1 MRPRETFAARPG
13 RIRMKSNTR
22 PTLFE
27 ATVGFDDPLEMLLA
41 CHRRIEKQLET
52 LKRLRAHLE
61 SGPMDA
67 EASRAAQSVLR
78 YFPRSAMH
86 HHEDEEKDVF
96 PLLERRIADTGER
109 ARFLALREELEREHG
124 EIESHWAGLKKPLEG
139 IAEGL
144 PRVLPASDVHA
155 FAAAYTRHILAEE
168 TALQE
173 LFDRW
178 LNDDDR
184 RELGRSMSARR
195 AAPAAPNE
203 QPDATR
209 RL

>member
-1 MRPRETFAARPG
+1 VKPIATFAARPG
-13 RIRMKSNTR
+13 RMGMKSNVR
-22 PTLFE
+22 PNLP
-27 ATVGFDDPLEMLLA
+27 AAVVGFDDPLEMLLA

-78 YFPRSAMH
+78 YFPRSALH
-86 HHEDEEKDVF
+86 HQEDEEKDVF
-96 PLLERRIADTGER
+96 PLLALRIDEPGER
-109 ARFLALREELEREHG
+109 SRFDALREELERDHR
-124 EIESHWAGLKKPLEG
+124 EIESIWARLKKPLEG

-155 FAAAYTRHILAEE
+155 FVAAYTRHILAEE
-168 TALQE
+168 SSLQD

-178 LNDDDR
+178 LNDEDR

-195 AAPAAPNE
+195 SEPPPPST